1 MKEINNKPSNKKW
14 TKENLIELFK
24 KVSADKQMTRKEWI
38 AHPET
43 PSDMPVRCL
52 FKTWN
57 NFIKE
62 CGGIPYKPYLSELA
76 QKNRDIAHR
85 GKRSCAWK
93 GGKIK
98 DGNGYIQV
106 WNPSHPNCK
115 SAGYMHEHRLVMS
128 EFLGRP
134 LLKHEN
140 VHHKNGDRSD
150 NRIEN
155 LELWTTT
162 QPSGQRVEDKIKWA
176 IEFLKQYNFEITSP
190 ELIKNHE

>member
-1 MKEINNKPSNKKW
+1 
-14 TKENLIELFK
+14 
-24 KVSADKQMTRKEWI
+24 
-38 AHPET
+38 
-43 PSDMPVRCL
+43 
-52 FKTWN
+52 
-57 NFIKE
+57 
-62 CGGIPYKPYLSELA
+62 
-76 QKNRDIAHR
+76 
-85 GKRSCAWK
+85 
-93 GGKIK
+93 
-98 DGNGYIQV
+98 
-106 WNPSHPNCK
+106 
-115 SAGYMHEHRLVMS
+115 MS

-190 ELIKNHE
+190 ELIKNYE